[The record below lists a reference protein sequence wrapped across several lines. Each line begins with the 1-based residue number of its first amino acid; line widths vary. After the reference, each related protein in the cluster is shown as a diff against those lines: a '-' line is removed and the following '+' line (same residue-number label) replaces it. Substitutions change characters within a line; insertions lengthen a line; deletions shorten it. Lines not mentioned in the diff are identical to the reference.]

1 MISSEDTF
9 RERESVGNVMPTQM
23 AIVLISIMWSPGLLA
38 PVDCHADALLEAY
51 GAVYRSTS

>member
-1 MISSEDTF
+1 
-9 RERESVGNVMPTQM
+9 M

-51 GAVYRSTS
+51 GAV